1 MVFRRRRRKTA
12 KRPSVKKEVE
22 RQLAKRVEVKRYL
35 TSYNS
40 TLNANGM
47 VQQLWPDEPVQGD
60 ARDERVGNEIY
71 SLSHKMTTVVQSGG
85 TGNNTCRY
93 MILRLR
99 NPYTNNIRDL
109 FENTSW
115 SLFGSI
121 YANLEYNVVQKVYI
135 DKTIVMNPN
144 YSDAVILKMRKH
156 YLKIR
161 EKVRWDAASNDSQNN
176 LYVVMI
182 GSPGAASV
190 SPLQVQLLIESR
202 YTDS

>member
-1 MVFRRRRRKTA
+1 MVFRRRRKKTT
-12 KRPSVKKEVE
+12 KRTSVRKEVE
-22 RQLAKRVEVKRYL
+22 RQLAKRTEVKRYL

-40 TLNANGM
+40 TLNSAGM

-60 ARDERVGNEIY
+60 ARDERIGNEIY
-71 SLSHKMTTVVQSGG
+71 SLSHKMTAVVQNGG
-85 TGNNTCRY
+85 DGTNTCRY

-121 YANLEYNVVQKVYI
+121 YANLEYGVVQKVYI
-135 DKTIVMNPN
+135 DKTIVINPS
-144 YSDAVILKMRKH
+144 YEDQVVLKMRKH

-161 EKVRWDAASNDSQNN
+161 EKVEWDAASNDSQNN
-176 LYVVMI
+176 LYVVFI
-182 GSPGAASV
+182 GSAGTLSPN
-190 SPLQVQLLIESR
+190 PLQLQLLIESR